1 MFSIRFCGAEKYL
14 EHPILF
20 YKEFT
25 VQEEECE
32 TNKKYIKYIY
42 FNLWLSNK
50 VIQYYPKQIAV
61 HSLATGSYL
70 FGIISGYLSAIYPSM
85 RLKYNW

>member
-1 MFSIRFCGAEKYL
+1 MFSIRFCGDEKYL

-25 VQEEECE
+25 VQEEEYE
-32 TNKKYIKYIY
+32 TNKNYIKYIY

-50 VIQYYPKQIAV
+50 VIQYYPKRIAV
-61 HSLATGSYL
+61 HSLTTASSVATSVQSIL
-70 FGIISGYLSAIYPSM
+70 L
-85 RLKYNW
+85 